1 MKQYFTLVVYCLFT
15 FVSHGQVR
23 YGDQPLFSSPSGV
36 SILKNSPSGFFVEMP
51 LFDIN
56 KLLEEDLLNEQ
67 GMRGGFRFANKFITD
82 IERNKDGVNYQL
94 PDGTRVWQ
102 VGIRSRGAYSINVLF
117 GEFNIPKGGKLFL
130 YNSNRT
136 HVIGAFTH
144 ENNVSGNNILPVQPV
159 EGEEIIIE
167 YSEPVHVAFEGKLKI
182 TEVNHDYRNIF
193 LRAGE
198 PEVDQNA
205 YPCMTDAACDASI
218 NKENLRATVL
228 LIINGT
234 TGCTGT
240 LINNTRNDETPYLLT
255 ATHCLN
261 SNPSIPQ
268 NMNYYLEKSGTI
280 VTFFNYQRSVC
291 GSTMRGIESQT
302 TAGSTALAVIE
313 KKDIALLRLNE
324 TPPDYYNPYYAGW
337 NIEPDG
343 GPNPHTNLHH
353 PNKTLKKSGFFSG
366 NPVLTTSPFSFF
378 DAQSHWKI
386 PVWTTGATDGGSS
399 GSPLFD
405 ASGLITGGLSGGSSM
420 CRGENSNDEPDYFFA
435 LYKGWEYGPQD
446 SVNIKAWLDPEYKGV
461 TRLPGFDPFKD
472 HPMVRLS
479 NADYNANIP
488 DMLIKT
494 PVGAHGTGAF
504 FGHNS
509 LQETNEFAEEF
520 SVEPESEL
528 VGAYILIPPVTG
540 FDGIASPVKIHV
552 YTGQNGPEIR
562 VKSVLFNPV
571 YTAYST
577 AKKDFDD
584 YPVRMD
590 NREGTENF
598 VVFPGEIK
606 VRGNFYISYEITYP
620 SAFDFAVYNTAFGT
634 KKKNS
639 AWIKKVSGEWFSA
652 DKYPGYPVTTSLAIQ
667 PVIIKG
673 KGGDQ
678 PPLENL
684 NIVVYNRSDNILY
697 INAEPGE
704 SGTVTI
710 YSVMGQALLKF
721 NFYGR
726 QSFLITPGQRG
737 SAGIVKVVSDK
748 RNSALKIIF

>member
-1 MKQYFTLVVYCLFT
+1 
-15 FVSHGQVR
+15 
-23 YGDQPLFSSPSGV
+23 
-36 SILKNSPSGFFVEMP
+36 MP

-56 KLLEEDLLNEQ
+56 KLLEEDLLNER

-82 IERNKDGVNYQL
+82 IERGKDGMSYQL

-117 GEFNIPKGGKLFL
+117 GEFNIPEGGKLFL

-136 HVIGAFTH
+136 HVIGAFTR
-144 ENNVSGNNILPVQPV
+144 ENNISGNNILPVQPV

-167 YSEPVHVAFEGKLKI
+167 YSEPAYAAFEGKLKI

-193 LRAGE
+193 LKAGE
-198 PEVDQNA
+198 PEVDRNT
-205 YPCMTDAACDASI
+205 YPCMTDAACSGAI
-218 NKENLRATVL
+218 NKENLRSTVL

-240 LINNTRNDETPYLLT
+240 LINNTKNDGTPYLLT

-291 GSTMRGIESQT
+291 GSMMRGIESQT
-302 TAGSTALAVIE
+302 VAGSTALAVIE

-337 NIEPDG
+337 NIESDG
-343 GPNPHTNLHH
+343 GPNPHINLHH
-353 PNKTLKKSGFFSG
+353 PNKTLKKLGIFSG
-366 NPVLTTSPFSFF
+366 NLVLTTSPFSFF
-378 DAQSHWKI
+378 DVQSHWKVS
-386 PVWTTGATDGGSS
+386 VWTTGATDGGSS

-405 ASGLITGGLSGGSSM
+405 ASGLIIGGLSGGSSM
-420 CRGENSNDEPDYFFA
+420 CTGKNNNSDPDYFFA

-446 SVNIKAWLDPEYKGV
+446 SVNVKIWLDPEYKGI

-479 NADYNANIP
+479 NADYDSSIP
-488 DMLIKT
+488 DTLIKT
-494 PVGAHGTGAF
+494 SVGAHGTGAF

-509 LQETNEFAEEF
+509 LRETNEFAEAF
-520 SVEPESEL
+520 SVEQESEL
-528 VGAYILIPPVTG
+528 IGAYIFTPPITG
-540 FDGIASPVKIHV
+540 FDGIGMASPVKINI
-552 YTGQNGPEIR
+552 YTGQNGPEVL

-571 YTAYST
+571 YTVYNT
-577 AKKDFDD
+577 AKKDFND
-584 YPVRMD
+584 YPVSMN

-606 VRGNFYISYEITYP
+606 IKGNFYVSYEISYP
-620 SAFDFAVYNTAFGT
+620 SAFDFSVYNTTFGT

-639 AWIKKVSGEWFSA
+639 AWVKKISGEWLSA
-652 DKYPGYPVTTSLAIQ
+652 DKYPGQPVTTSLAIQ

-673 KGGDQ
+673 EVNEEI
-678 PPLENL
+678 PLENI
-684 NIVVYNRSDNILY
+684 NIATYNRSDNILY
-697 INAEPGE
+697 INAESVE

-710 YSVMGQALLKF
+710 YSITGQALWKSAF
-721 NFYGR
+721 WGR
-726 QSFLITPGQRG
+726 QSFLISPGQRG
-737 SAGIVKVVSDK
+737 SVGIVKVVSGK